1 MRMLRQHHNPP
12 QAPLAGS
19 FRAVKTP
26 AVCQHT
32 HPSVLVP
39 LGLDGE
45 SIKPNAGPAINFPL
59 MEFSRD
65 HRAAGLDGKQLSPNT
80 LSKECQ
86 ELPVPAWTNSSGRA
100 SPGQARVPPGELRTS
115 SSLAAASRAG
125 GKAGSQGLPAS
136 PFRAR
141 KGPQDTGAKLAV
153 SPGCGWG
160 FVEAVMD
167 RRSGSSA
174 RHSGQVHQG
183 GRGHC
188 RELNIG
194 IRAPQTKD
202 LSPLEGQGPESSCRI
217 KEIDPEQKSL
227 VSTGQA
233 CARSPE
239 ISYRPEW
246 QIPEPRGQALE

>member
-1 MRMLRQHHNPP
+1 M
-12 QAPLAGS
+12 
-19 FRAVKTP
+19 P
-26 AVCQHT
+26 AHT

-45 SIKPNAGPAINFPL
+45 SIKPNAGPAINFSL

-65 HRAAGLDGKQLSPNT
+65 HRAAGLHGKQLSPNT

-86 ELPVPAWTNSSGRA
+86 ELPVPAWTSSSGRA

-115 SSLAAASRAG
+115 SSLQVHPVQEARPGHRHSQQVPPEPGKGHRTQVPSWQFHQAVAG
-125 GKAGSQGLPAS
+125 GCGGCNGQEVWQLSKALWAG
-136 PFRAR
+136 
-141 KGPQDTGAKLAV
+141 
-153 SPGCGWG
+153 
-160 FVEAVMD
+160 
-167 RRSGSSA
+167 
-174 RHSGQVHQG
+174 HQG

-202 LSPLEGQGPESSCRI
+202 VSPLEGQGPESSCRI